1 MGFDGIFP
9 YIAGITTD
17 EQSERIFDNIING
30 LITDVGISV
39 VDKRASYFSY
49 SGYWN
54 GSVWMPFQWILW
66 MALINKG
73 ETNFAKEIAN
83 TALEMK
89 KKPKLKK

>member
-1 MGFDGIFP
+1 M
-9 YIAGITTD
+9 
-17 EQSERIFDNIING
+17 
-30 LITDVGISV
+30 TDVGISV
-39 VDKRASYFSY
+39 VDKWASYFSD

-83 TALEMK
+83 TALDYSNNYINNK
-89 KKPKLKK
+89 HSSKPFNTRLTKYK